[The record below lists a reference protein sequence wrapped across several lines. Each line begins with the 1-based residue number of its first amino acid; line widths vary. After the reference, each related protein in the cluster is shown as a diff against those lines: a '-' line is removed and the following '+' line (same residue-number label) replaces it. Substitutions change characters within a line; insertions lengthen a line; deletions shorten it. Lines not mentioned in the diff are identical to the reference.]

1 MLFVTVGIVLNEKET
16 HGSLLPKLAYDPL
29 RFDNEKLRR
38 LSGQPFSCREAAQR
52 PSCSR
57 LQRSFR

>member
-1 MLFVTVGIVLNEKET
+1 MLSVTVGIVLDEKET

-38 LSGQPFSCREAAQR
+38 VSGQPFSCREAAQR